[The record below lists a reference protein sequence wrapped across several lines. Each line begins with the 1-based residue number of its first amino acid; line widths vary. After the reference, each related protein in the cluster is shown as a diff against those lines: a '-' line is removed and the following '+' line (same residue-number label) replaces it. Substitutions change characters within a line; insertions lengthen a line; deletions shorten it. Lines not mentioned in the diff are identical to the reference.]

1 MIKLATS
8 NKCRSK
14 KIKEERGDRQT
25 ESPNQTAA
33 IVGTMKQNICVV
45 STIFVTRFTNSLQN
59 SISPGRFV
67 YHPLHN
73 IPTHTPTMV
82 LLSYMHTYNIVQK
95 FGNGYFRVKIYLYS
109 YNNSCIKYT
118 KCLIFSSKDFV
129 DEKKYELIRRLV
141 KTYLL
146 RKKIYSRLAYLL
158 YIFYINYSQN
168 ILITNMK
175 KIIKS

>member
-1 MIKLATS
+1 MIGKQSHQTKPQPS
-8 NKCRSK
+8 SERWNK
-14 KIKEERGDRQT
+14 
-25 ESPNQTAA
+25 
-33 IVGTMKQNICVV
+33 
-45 STIFVTRFTNSLQN
+45 IFVWFQRFSWRASPTPYKIQFLQEDSFTTRCITY
-59 SISPGRFV
+59 P
-67 YHPLHN
+67 
-73 IPTHTPTMV
+73 PTHRPWYAVT

-95 FGNGYFRVKIYLYS
+95 FGNEYFRVKIYLYS

-168 ILITNMK
+168 IRDN
-175 KIIKS
+175 